1 MNLFCRVGLSL
12 AALGLALPAVA
23 DDAAKKPALGAETR
37 AWLTLQQSGQQ
48 ASGAPRPMPG
58 EMADSVY
65 QRYLDSFKQPIPAEF
80 KRQSASETGN
90 ANGK

>member
-1 MNLFCRVGLSL
+1 MNLFCRVGLCV
-12 AALGLALPAVA
+12 AALGLVLPAVA
-23 DDAAKKPALGAETR
+23 DEAATKPLLGAETR
-37 AWLTLQQSGQQ
+37 AWVELQQSGQQ

-65 QRYLDSFKQPIPAEF
+65 QRYLESFKQPIPAEF

>member
-1 MNLFCRVGLSL
+1 MNLFCRVGLCV
-12 AALGLALPAVA
+12 AAFGLVLPAVA
-23 DDAAKKPALGAETR
+23 DEAATKPLLGAETR
-37 AWLTLQQSGQQ
+37 AWVELQQSGQQ

-65 QRYLDSFKQPIPAEF
+65 QRYLESFKQPIPAEF